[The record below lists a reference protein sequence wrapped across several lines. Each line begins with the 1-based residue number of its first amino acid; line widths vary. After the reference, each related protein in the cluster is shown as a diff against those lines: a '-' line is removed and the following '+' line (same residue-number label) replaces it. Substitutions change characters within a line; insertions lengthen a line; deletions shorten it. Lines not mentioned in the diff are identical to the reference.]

1 MINNLDDLH
10 KLEPEEDIKK
20 DKGLVADSI
29 YKLGG
34 PKFNTLLD
42 WKCKLRKI
50 LDRKVL
56 EG

>member
-1 MINNLDDLH
+1 LH